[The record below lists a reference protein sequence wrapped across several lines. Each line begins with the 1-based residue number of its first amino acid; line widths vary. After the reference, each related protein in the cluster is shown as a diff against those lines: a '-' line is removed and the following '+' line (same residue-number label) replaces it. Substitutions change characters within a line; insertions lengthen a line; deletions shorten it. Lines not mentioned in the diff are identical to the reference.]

1 MKQILVAV
9 DEHPHAVKIVDA
21 SIELAAA
28 LSAKIVLL
36 YVIKDKSVPTRFL
49 DTHGD
54 AIPDHYYLDQYHR
67 TVDGLVKKIRDAGVH
82 YEGICGVG
90 DPQDVILKTEK
101 SRSLDYVVVGVHGFH
116 GLSRLKAIGNVARNV
131 IENSTVPVLAIP

>member
-9 DEHPHAVKIVDA
+9 DEHPHATQIVDA
-21 SIELAAA
+21 AIALAAP

-36 YVIKDKSVPTRFL
+36 YVVKDKSVPTRFV
-49 DTHGD
+49 DVHGD
-54 AIPDHYYLDQYHR
+54 SIPEHYYLDQYHR
-67 TVDGLVKKIRDAGVH
+67 TADGLVKKIRDAGVH

-101 SRSLDYVVVGVHGFH
+101 TRGVDYLVLGVHGFH
-116 GLSRLKAIGNVARNV
+116 GLSRLRAIGNVARNV
-131 IENSTVPVLAIP
+131 IENSSVPVLAIP